1 MKTKSLSLSVL
12 LITAF
17 LLTACGPSA
26 EQIATMTASA
36 WTPTPRPTPTPTATP
51 TATPIPYDLTVKVTD
66 ADGNPIAG
74 ANVAFPESGDD
85 APVSTDDSGQVTWSS
100 LGGPN
105 GALTVAA
112 PGYFGAEQSVS
123 LERGPNEVVVALERD
138 PYGLLPSV
146 ACAPEEKSLYIEDF
160 QDGQAQGWQAIT
172 AATEFGANNGWGL
185 GPKEEGNQ
193 VVFFTGINESSNDL
207 DGYTFENAVWR
218 IKVQVVGKDG
228 FSFLNWRHAPAE
240 GGDTRYPFQWGG
252 EGFMDLT
259 RLSPEA
265 GHFSVDRSNLLTK
278 PGRWYFI
285 EISSY
290 EGLFQVWVDGKMKM
304 EYRDPKPLPAGTIGL
319 EAHIWKDANTIY
331 YFDDLSVCELSAPF
345 ANSLFVP
352 PAQ

>member
-1 MKTKSLSLSVL
+1 MDKIPAKGGSNENQITLTFRSLDHGIPAHCLR
-12 LITAF
+12 A
-17 LLTACGPSA
+17 SA

-123 LERGPNEVVVALERD
+123 LGRGPNEVVVALERD

-185 GPKEEGNQ
+185 GTKEEGNQ
-193 VVFFTGINESSNDL
+193 VVFSRGSMRVQTTWTVTPSRTRSGASKSS
-207 DGYTFENAVWR
+207 GWEGRV
-218 IKVQVVGKDG
+218 
-228 FSFLNWRHAPAE
+228 FLP
-240 GGDTRYPFQWGG
+240 
-252 EGFMDLT
+252 
-259 RLSPEA
+259 
-265 GHFSVDRSNLLTK
+265 
-278 PGRWYFI
+278 
-285 EISSY
+285 
-290 EGLFQVWVDGKMKM
+290 
-304 EYRDPKPLPAGTIGL
+304 
-319 EAHIWKDANTIY
+319 
-331 YFDDLSVCELSAPF
+331 
-345 ANSLFVP
+345 
-352 PAQ
+352 